1 MSGLKDLDQMLTEV
15 KSLELKLFRLVL
27 TSFAFS
33 LLAVLAQYDK
43 FDIAFK
49 ALTEITGGVMG
60 AAGVLSAYLSDIRH
74 PADEKEAL
82 LWARPKV
89 FGLRFSI
96 TFTAVTA
103 MFYLFYYYASRSSQ
117 FCLVFLS
124 AGVFLLFR
132 GLGRSILIIKQSEKQ
147 NLLWDSFSADEQQEL
162 LAREREWEQ
171 RRDDAVRNSNK
182 VIREVNLQT
191 KEAEAKH
198 QERIRAR
205 RYAKIKLVFKNLW
218 NWTYKPRSR
227 ISENWLVSGEEKL
240 RRAVSEVNV
249 VENLR
254 NSDIEQI
261 IQGKIPSLKLEGSG
275 IKLFQGSWN
284 KYFLLEG
291 TVTEAVASHH
301 IKSLEQFKDAK
312 GHFNDLV
319 AIISSGSEITY
330 QASELLSSAGIYL
343 SRTDQNGVTS

>member
-1 MSGLKDLDQMLTEV
+1 
-15 KSLELKLFRLVL
+15 
-27 TSFAFS
+27 
-33 LLAVLAQYDK
+33 
-43 FDIAFK
+43 
-49 ALTEITGGVMG
+49 
-60 AAGVLSAYLSDIRH
+60 
-74 PADEKEAL
+74 
-82 LWARPKV
+82 
-89 FGLRFSI
+89 
-96 TFTAVTA
+96 
-103 MFYLFYYYASRSSQ
+103 
-117 FCLVFLS
+117 
-124 AGVFLLFR
+124 LLFR

-171 RRDDAVRNSNK
+171 RRDDAIRNSNK

-343 SRTDQNGVTS
+343 SRADQNGVTS